1 MHGRVR
7 SAQVYFNSVAAALAR
22 AVANG
27 IAVCLERVTL
37 SATSRPVGRPG
48 QGAIRM

>member
-7 SAQVYFNSVAAALAR
+7 SAQVYFNSVAAALAG

-27 IAVCLERVTL
+27 IVVCFGRVTL
-37 SATSRPVGRPG
+37 SATLKTGW
-48 QGAIRM
+48 